1 MSAILP
7 KSTGPTAWVLKVG
20 TRVRVGVCVEV
31 QLKSFVSEVILAFFG
46 SLNIGM
52 LDIRS
57 LKGPGLEFGRGGA
70 SGDSN
75 GSNRDILLQC
85 YLEAWAALRH
95 GWIKELCSEGLPTES
110 QTVSS
115 SGSKQVEAQ
124 QKGTMLA
131 QSKLRLALL

>member
-75 GSNRDILLQC
+75 GSNRFNDANSEVL
-85 YLEAWAALRH
+85 AL
-95 GWIKELCSEGLPTES
+95 ES